1 MALAEERCNAMGSE
15 CVRDHAAAEAA
26 ITELKDIANRTA
38 AHVTGDTL
46 LLSCTELINGTLHWL
61 LLRDRI

>member
-1 MALAEERCNAMGSE
+1 MPWALNAYEIMPP
-15 CVRDHAAAEAA
+15 
-26 ITELKDIANRTA
+26 LKQQLLSWKTLPTGQLLI
-38 AHVTGDTL
+38 VTGDTL